1 MTMKI
6 CTIIGARPQFIK
18 AAAISRAI
26 AAHNRLTLN
35 LEPST
40 SNIEL
45 RTLNIEHSSSVEPG
59 TLNIEHS
66 ILNEVLI
73 HTGQHYDD
81 GMSAVF
87 FRELEIPE
95 PKYNL
100 AIGSGSHGAQTG
112 QMLAA
117 IEKVLLEEKPDWVLI
132 YGDTNSTLAGA
143 LAASK
148 LHIPIAH
155 VEAGLRSFNRRM
167 PEEINRVVADQLST
181 LLLCPSQ
188 IAVNNLAA
196 EGIGGKGDRM
206 SKVIDEPP
214 PALRA
219 TSASGGQ
226 KESSP
231 PMEKDTCPPLEGV
244 GGGSPLASRNGWEP
258 FPTTPNIEQSSNIE
272 HRTLNV
278 EQSSPVE
285 HRTLNLEQS
294 SPPLEKETCP
304 PLEGVGGGSPL
315 ASRNGWEPFPT
326 TPNLEQSSP
335 VEHRTLNIEHRTSNL
350 EPLTPPHVI
359 ITGDVM
365 ADALQFA
372 ATKASAQSDILM
384 RLGLQPQRYIL
395 ATVHRAENTDDPKRL
410 SNIMAALAEL
420 AEREPV
426 ILPLHPRTRKILER
440 TSNLE
445 HRTLNI
451 EQSSP
456 PLEKDT
462 CPPLEG
468 VGGGS
473 PLASRNGWEPFP
485 TTPNLEQSSNIEHR
499 TLNLEQSSPVEP
511 RTLNLEPRTS
521 NLEHPSLRIIDPLG
535 YFDIIALEKSA
546 RMLLTDSGGMQ
557 KEAYWLKVPCITLR
571 DETEWVET
579 VESGWNILTGADR
592 DRIVTAVHSFKPP
605 SVHPPLYGDG
615 HAAEKIL
622 SGLCQ
627 NL

>member
-1 MTMKI
+1 MKI
-6 CTIIGARPQFIK
+6 VTIIGARPQFIK
-18 AAAISRAI
+18 AAAVSRAI
-26 AAHNRLTLN
+26 TAMRGHDQISPEIGVVSPEAQN
-35 LEPST
+35 LEP
-40 SNIEL
+40 
-45 RTLNIEHSSSVEPG
+45 R

-66 ILNEVLI
+66 ILNEFLI

-117 IEKVLLEEKPDWVLI
+117 IEKVLVEEKPDWVLI

-143 LAASK
+143 LAAAK

-155 VEAGLRSFNRRM
+155 VEAGLRSFNRHM

-188 IAVNNLAA
+188 VAVDNLAA
-196 EGIGGKGDRM
+196 EGIGGNAMVRQAHHD
-206 SKVIDEPP
+206 
-214 PALRA
+214 
-219 TSASGGQ
+219 TSS
-226 KESSP
+226 
-231 PMEKDTCPPLEGV
+231 CPPREGV
-244 GGGSPLASRNGWEP
+244 GGGSP
-258 FPTTPNIEQSSNIE
+258 
-272 HRTLNV
+272 
-278 EQSSPVE
+278 SPD
-285 HRTLNLEQS
+285 
-294 SPPLEKETCP
+294 
-304 PLEGVGGGSPL
+304 
-315 ASRNGWEPFPT
+315 
-326 TPNLEQSSP
+326 
-335 VEHRTLNIEHRTSNL
+335 TSL
-350 EPLTPPHVI
+350 LTPHVL

-372 ATKASAQSDILM
+372 ATKASAQSDILG

-426 ILPLHPRTRKILER
+426 ILPLHPRTRKILEATHPSLLIPHASQSTMVR
-440 TSNLE
+440 PLDELRAGLAHQDTS
-445 HRTLNI
+445 
-451 EQSSP
+451 S
-456 PLEKDT
+456 
-462 CPPLEG
+462 CPPREG
-468 VGGGS
+468 LGGGS
-473 PLASRNGWEPFP
+473 
-485 TTPNLEQSSNIEHR
+485 
-499 TLNLEQSSPVEP
+499 SSPNASHL
-511 RTLNLEPRTS
+511 TLL
-521 NLEHPSLRIIDPLG
+521 DPLG

-557 KEAYWLKVPCITLR
+557 KEAYWLGVPCVTLR

-592 DRIVTAVHSFKPP
+592 DRIITAVRTFKPP
-605 SVHPPLYGDG
+605 SDHPPLYGDG
-615 HAAEKIL
+615 HATEKIIKAL
-622 SGLCQ
+622 IMRS
-627 NL
+627 

>member
-1 MTMKI
+1 MKI
-6 CTIIGARPQFIK
+6 ATIIGARPQFIK
-18 AAAISRAI
+18 AAAVSRAI
-26 AAHNRLTLN
+26 AAHNRQALN
-35 LEPST
+35 LDPGT

-45 RTLNIEHSSSVEPG
+45 RTLNFEHSSSVEPR
-59 TLNIEHS
+59 TLNIEHCT
-66 ILNEVLI
+66 LNEFLI

-117 IEKVLLEEKPDWVLI
+117 IEKILIDEKPDWVLI

-143 LAASK
+143 LAAAK

-167 PEEINRVVADQLST
+167 PEEINRIVADQLST

-188 IAVNNLAA
+188 VAVDNLAA
-196 EGIGGKGDRM
+196 EGIGGNPMVRQAHHDKQGCHPEP
-206 SKVIDEPP
+206 SLSEPP

-219 TSASGGQ
+219 ASAGGGQ
-226 KESSP
+226 KE
-231 PMEKDTCPPLEGV
+231 
-244 GGGSPLASRNGWEP
+244 
-258 FPTTPNIEQSSNIE
+258 
-272 HRTLNV
+272 
-278 EQSSPVE
+278 SSPVE

-294 SPPLEKETCP
+294 SS
-304 PLEGVGGGSPL
+304 V
-315 ASRNGWEPFPT
+315 
-326 TPNLEQSSP
+326 
-335 VEHRTLNIEHRTSNL
+335 V
-350 EPLTPPHVI
+350 

-372 ATKASAQSDILM
+372 ATKASAQSDILA
-384 RLGLQPQRYIL
+384 RLGLQPQRYLL

-410 SNIMAALAEL
+410 RNIMAALAEL

-426 ILPLHPRTRKILER
+426 ILPLHPRTKKILER
-440 TSNLE
+440 TSN
-445 HRTLNI
+445 RQT
-451 EQSSP
+451 
-456 PLEKDT
+456 
-462 CPPLEG
+462 
-468 VGGGS
+468 
-473 PLASRNGWEPFP
+473 
-485 TTPNLEQSSNIEHR
+485 SNIEHR
-499 TLNLEQSSPVEP
+499 TLNIEHSSSVEP
-511 RTLNLEPRTS
+511 RTLNF
-521 NLEHPSLRIIDPLG
+521 EHPCLRLIDPLG

-557 KEAYWLKVPCITLR
+557 KEAYWLKVPCVTLR

-579 VESGWNILTGADR
+579 VASGWNILTGADR
-592 DRIVTAVHSFKPP
+592 NRIVTAVQNFTPP
-605 SVHPPLYGDG
+605 KDHPPLYGG
-615 HAAEKIL
+615 GQAAEKIL
-622 SGLCQ
+622 SILCQ